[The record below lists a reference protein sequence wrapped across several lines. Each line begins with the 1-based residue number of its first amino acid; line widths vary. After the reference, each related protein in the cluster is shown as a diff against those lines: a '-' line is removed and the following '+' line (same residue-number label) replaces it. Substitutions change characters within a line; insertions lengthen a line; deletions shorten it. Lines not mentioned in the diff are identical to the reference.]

1 MLYKQLKECKIMENW
16 FNSLSIIEL
25 RKWIKTFENSNLN
38 MFLENQPTEDDIL
51 KAKEIL
57 NKKKQKLKRS
67 LNSQTSIWF
76 PN

>member
-1 MLYKQLKECKIMENW
+1 MENW

-25 RKWIKTFENSNLN
+25 RKWIKNFENSSLN

>member
-1 MLYKQLKECKIMENW
+1 MENW

-25 RKWIKTFENSNLN
+25 RKWIKNFENSNLN

>member
-1 MLYKQLKECKIMENW
+1 MENW